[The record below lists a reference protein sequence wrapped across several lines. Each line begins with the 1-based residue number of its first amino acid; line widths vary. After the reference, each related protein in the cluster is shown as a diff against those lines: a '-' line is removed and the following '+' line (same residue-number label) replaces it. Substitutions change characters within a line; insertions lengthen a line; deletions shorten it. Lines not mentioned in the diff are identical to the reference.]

1 MAQNKRASMREGPLA
16 ALFRKTEEDE
26 VAAQDESAAK
36 SEAQTPAARA
46 SEAERK
52 AERESQAEPEA
63 ESRPRSEAEPKTK
76 VVSRSQVETERESPV
91 EARPRVEADAKVE
104 SRSRVEAEAK
114 SRVEDEPRAKA
125 KVESRSRVEDE
136 PRAKAKAKPEL
147 RQERLDT
154 AVEDEDDS
162 TRVPSPRERL
172 RNVFSAEIPA
182 NVMEPP
188 AAEAPSAQEPRAKS
202 EPSVSQDRP
211 AIDVYAREEPRAFGT
226 AAPVTHPVIRVVGV
240 GGAGVNAVNRM
251 VEAEVEG
258 VEFLAINTDLQSL
271 QQSTADITLHIG
283 AELTRGLGSG
293 SDTNLGRQ
301 AAMDDYDRAKALL
314 KGSDMIFITA
324 GAGGGTGTGAA
335 PIIARIAREVGAL
348 AVAIVTKPFGFEGS
362 RRAEQAEHGVRAL
375 AEEVD
380 TLIVVPN
387 NRLLTVLDKQTSM
400 VDAFRVADDVLR
412 QGVQGIS
419 DLVTLPGLINLDFA
433 DVRTIMSGAGN
444 ALLGIGMGAGG
455 EHRATEAAMQAV
467 SSPLLET
474 SMEGARSILLSITG
488 GRDLS
493 LWEVNEAAKAV
504 AEAAHPDAN
513 IIFGAM
519 VDEKLEEQVWVTVVA
534 TGYDKQDARPSGR
547 GRLQEPAGEPRVQRG
562 TGAPSRQGRRGG
574 LAVDELDVPE
584 FIPNL

>member
-1 MAQNKRASMREGPLA
+1 MAQSKRASMREGPLA
-16 ALFRKTEEDE
+16 ALFSKTEDDQKPAEAAQRALPDTEAGDQPVEPAE
-26 VAAQDESAAK
+26 VAAPTATAATAA
-36 SEAQTPAARA
+36 EQPAA
-46 SEAERK
+46 SAE
-52 AERESQAEPEA
+52 EEP
-63 ESRPRSEAEPKTK
+63 S
-76 VVSRSQVETERESPV
+76 
-91 EARPRVEADAKVE
+91 
-104 SRSRVEAEAK
+104 
-114 SRVEDEPRAKA
+114 
-125 KVESRSRVEDE
+125 
-136 PRAKAKAKPEL
+136 
-147 RQERLDT
+147 
-154 AVEDEDDS
+154 
-162 TRVPSPRERL
+162 VPSPRERL

-182 NVMEPP
+182 SLMERPE
-188 AAEAPSAQEPRAKS
+188 AATAAGAAASEETAAKARRAAGEAGEKAPRAARRAKAG
-202 EPSVSQDRP
+202 EPAEVAAGEIP
-211 AIDVYAREEPRAFGT
+211 PVDVYAREESRAAVSPPMGGSQ
-226 AAPVTHPVIRVVGV
+226 PVIQPVIRVVGV

-251 VEAEVEG
+251 VEAEVAG

-293 SDTNLGRQ
+293 SDTELGKA
-301 AAMDDYDRAKALL
+301 AAMEDYDRAKALL

-335 PIIARIAREVGAL
+335 PIVARIAREVGAL

-362 RRAEQAEHGVRAL
+362 RRAEAAEQGIEAL

-387 NRLLTVLDKQTSM
+387 NRLLSVLDKQTSM

-433 DVRTIMSGAGN
+433 DVRTIMSSAGN

-455 EHRATEAAMQAV
+455 EHRAVEAAMKAV
-467 SSPLLET
+467 ESPLLET

-504 AEAAHPDAN
+504 SEAAHPDAN

-519 VDEKLEEQVWVTVVA
+519 VDEKLEDQVWVTVVA
-534 TGYDKQDARPSGR
+534 TGYDQERRTSRGSLR
-547 GRLQEPAGEPRVQRG
+547 GRLQEPEGEPRVTRAERA
-562 TGAPSRQGRRGG
+562 GAAPRRERRSG
-574 LAVDELDVPE
+574 AMAELDVPE
-584 FIPNL
+584 FMPRG

>member
-1 MAQNKRASMREGPLA
+1 MAQSKRASMREGPLA
-16 ALFRKTEEDE
+16 ALFSKTEEE
-26 VAAQDESAAK
+26 QAKESEQPTAK
-36 SEAQTPAARA
+36 EP
-46 SEAERK
+46 
-52 AERESQAEPEA
+52 AEPSSA
-63 ESRPRSEAEPKTK
+63 KEP
-76 VVSRSQVETERESPV
+76 E
-91 EARPRVEADAKVE
+91 
-104 SRSRVEAEAK
+104 
-114 SRVEDEPRAKA
+114 EPPAKA
-125 KVESRSRVEDE
+125 DPPSV
-136 PRAKAKAKPEL
+136 PE
-147 RQERLDT
+147 
-154 AVEDEDDS
+154 AVEDEES
-162 TRVPSPRERL
+162 PSIPSPRERL

-182 NVMEPP
+182 NMMERPAASTAAGAAGAATSEPP
-188 AAEAPSAQEPRAKS
+188 P
-202 EPSVSQDRP
+202 V
-211 AIDVYAREEPRAFGT
+211 DVYAREESHAAT
-226 AAPVTHPVIRVVGV
+226 AGGQPVIHPVIRVVGV

-251 VEAEVEG
+251 VEAEVAG

-293 SDTNLGRQ
+293 SDTDLGRA
-301 AAMDDYDRAKALL
+301 AAMEDYDRAKALL

-335 PIIARIAREVGAL
+335 PIVARIAREVGAL

-362 RRAEQAEHGVRAL
+362 RRAEAAEQGIKAL

-387 NRLLTVLDKQTSM
+387 NRLLSVLDKQTSM

-444 ALLGIGMGAGG
+444 ALLGIGMGSGG

-467 SSPLLET
+467 ASPLLET

-504 AEAAHPDAN
+504 SEAAHPDAN

-519 VDEKLEEQVWVTVVA
+519 VDEKLEDQVWVTVVA
-534 TGYDKQDARPSGR
+534 TGYDNERRGSR
-547 GRLQEPAGEPRVQRG
+547 GRSRLEEPAGEPRVQRG
-562 TGAPSRQGRRGG
+562 EGRRERRGG
-574 LAVDELDVPE
+574 SAAVELDVPE
-584 FIPNL
+584 FMPRG

>member
-1 MAQNKRASMREGPLA
+1 MAQSKRASMREGPLA
-16 ALFRKTEEDE
+16 ALFSKTEEGE
-26 VAAQDESAAK
+26 EAAK
-36 SEAQTPAARA
+36 SEQSREPAEAQSPAGAAKAAATEPATAGASRSERSSREESERSTPSAR
-46 SEAERK
+46 
-52 AERESQAEPEA
+52 EREEEPVQEERGNAAAVVAE
-63 ESRPRSEAEPKTK
+63 ESAPI
-76 VVSRSQVETERESPV
+76 
-91 EARPRVEADAKVE
+91 
-104 SRSRVEAEAK
+104 
-114 SRVEDEPRAKA
+114 
-125 KVESRSRVEDE
+125 
-136 PRAKAKAKPEL
+136 
-147 RQERLDT
+147 
-154 AVEDEDDS
+154 
-162 TRVPSPRERL
+162 PSPRERL
-172 RNVFSAEIPA
+172 RNVFSSEIPA
-182 NVMEPP
+182 NVMEAP
-188 AAEAPSAQEPRAKS
+188 AKPAKESSEAPGAE
-202 EPSVSQDRP
+202 
-211 AIDVYAREEPRAFGT
+211 DVYARSEPRETRSFSATGEDRG
-226 AAPVTHPVIRVVGV
+226 AVIQPVIRVVGV

-251 VEAEVEG
+251 VEAEVAG

-293 SDTNLGRQ
+293 SDTNLGRA
-301 AAMDDYDRAKALL
+301 AAMEDYDRAKALL

-335 PIIARIAREVGAL
+335 PIVARIAREVGAL
-348 AVAIVTKPFGFEGS
+348 TVAIVTKPFGFEGS
-362 RRAEQAEHGVRAL
+362 KRAEQAEAGVRAL

-400 VDAFRVADDVLR
+400 VEAFRVADDVLR

-467 SSPLLET
+467 ASPLLET

-488 GRDLS
+488 GKDLS

-504 AEAAHPDAN
+504 SAAAHPDAN

-534 TGYDKQDARPSGR
+534 TGYEQERRSSRTSGR
-547 GRLQEPAGEPRVQRG
+547 GRLEEPAGEPRVQRAG
-562 TGAPSRQGRRGG
+562 RAPGGAGRRERRGG
-574 LAVDELDVPE
+574 LAVDELEVPE
-584 FIPNL
+584 FMPRA

>member
-1 MAQNKRASMREGPLA
+1 MANPKRASMREGPLA
-16 ALFRKTEEDE
+16 ALFRKTEGEDGE
-26 VAAQDESAAK
+26 PAPTGEAMPAAEAA
-36 SEAQTPAARA
+36 ATPAAAARPA
-46 SEAERK
+46 TPHP
-52 AERESQAEPEA
+52 RESGLPHPGLKASTQ
-63 ESRPRSEAEPKTK
+63 T
-76 VVSRSQVETERESPV
+76 ET
-91 EARPRVEADAKVE
+91 
-104 SRSRVEAEAK
+104 
-114 SRVEDEPRAKA
+114 
-125 KVESRSRVEDE
+125 
-136 PRAKAKAKPEL
+136 
-147 RQERLDT
+147 
-154 AVEDEDDS
+154 DEDAREDS
-162 TRVPSPRERL
+162 VPTPRERL
-172 RNVFSAEIPA
+172 RHAFSSEIPE
-182 NVMEPP
+182 NVMGRHTRPVMDDYSREHP
-188 AAEAPSAQEPRAKS
+188 ATAPM
-202 EPSVSQDRP
+202 
-211 AIDVYAREEPRAFGT
+211 GT
-226 AAPVTHPVIRVVGV
+226 TGAVGQPVIRVVGV

-258 VEFLAINTDLQSL
+258 VEFLAVNTDLQSL
-271 QQSTADITLHIG
+271 QQSTADVTLHIG

-293 SDTNLGRQ
+293 SDAEVGRA
-301 AAMDDYDRAKALL
+301 AAMEDYDRVKALL

-335 PIIARIAREVGAL
+335 PVVARISRELGAL
-348 AVAIVTKPFGFEGS
+348 TVAIVTKPFGFEGS
-362 RRAEQAEHGVRAL
+362 RRGEQAERGVATL

-387 NRLLTVLDKQTSM
+387 NRLLSVLDKQTAM
-400 VDAFRVADDVLR
+400 VEAFRVADDVLR

-433 DVRTIMSGAGN
+433 DVRTIMSSAGN

-467 SSPLLET
+467 ASPLLET

-519 VDEKLEEQVWVTVVA
+519 VDDKLDDQVWVTVVA
-534 TGYDKQDARPSGR
+534 TGYGEQGR
-547 GRLQEPAGEPRVQRG
+547 RNSVNRLNEEPAGEPRVRR
-562 TGAPSRQGRRGG
+562 TGGSASRPPAPRRGG
-574 LAVDELDVPE
+574 LAVDELEVPE